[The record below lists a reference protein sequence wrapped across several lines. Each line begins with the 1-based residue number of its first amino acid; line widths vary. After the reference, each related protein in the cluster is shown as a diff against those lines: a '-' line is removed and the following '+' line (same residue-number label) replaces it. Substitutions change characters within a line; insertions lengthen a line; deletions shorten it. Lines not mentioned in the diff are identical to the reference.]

1 VSRAL
6 LAYESL
12 SPRTTIKVQ
21 VEGVHVVLTIGNR
34 SVVLPYNTAIDLAVM
49 LRGHGKIAKANAG
62 DLSVRRIGFAD
73 LTDGVLEEM
82 KAQKNRDGTA
92 GFTLRS

>member
-1 VSRAL
+1 M
-6 LAYESL
+6 
-12 SPRTTIKVQ
+12 PRTPLKVQ
-21 VEGVHVVLTIGNR
+21 VEGIYVVLTIGNR
-34 SVVLPYNTAIDLAVM
+34 SMSLPYNTAIDLAVL

-62 DLSVRRIGFAD
+62 DTSVRVIGFPH
-73 LTDGVLEEM
+73 LTDAVADEL